1 MADTKTS
8 RRSKRSP
15 LVAKRTT
22 TSGGDMS
29 GATTSSST
37 SSGSTSTTRH
47 RSNTS
52 EGISVTSAAAS
63 DGHQSQDDSETVS
76 INFVSFQILKP
87 IFHWKWA
94 SHWLPDANE
103 IYTQKMK
110 CTWPMPE
117 FCVRTQ
123 RNLYSTGLHLG
134 FASGKTQILG
144 FASDKNAN

>member
-76 INFVSFQILKP
+76 INILNIKFFNCFYFFDNVFGCKRNSANIIDMCGKHRHSHATLVNFFPLMSYEGIYP
-87 IFHWKWA
+87 I
-94 SHWLPDANE
+94 L
-103 IYTQKMK
+103 
-110 CTWPMPE
+110 
-117 FCVRTQ
+117 
-123 RNLYSTGLHLG
+123 
-134 FASGKTQILG
+134 
-144 FASDKNAN
+144 